1 MNTHH
6 TSQSFCSIR
15 TTLQATALLLAAGGA
30 GGGVAYGSAPSALLS
45 AAIGATAPKTLV
57 VASHANPDFLNAA
70 AALNAPRCI
79 IIYQSL
85 GETKG
90 KYNEDKLRSNVLHFV
105 PADYTGYALL
115 DFEGHWLKYLD
126 SEPGTA
132 AFVTG
137 ETALKRVV
145 EVAKTARPAAK
156 WSVYGLP
163 ALRYFAGDAKGATV
177 GWHRTTPS
185 FKLNAF
191 AKGARCAGVVD
202 LCDWVAPSVY
212 DPYLDIRSK
221 ECRPAQIAY
230 TTMKT
235 ELAMQL
241 AKGKPVLPVIWHRVH
256 DSNKVDGLTLLSDD
270 EFISGQVRP
279 ALAAGADGV
288 IWWGADAFSIRMGS
302 LQMRQPG
309 EFAGI
314 PLDRVDLLQEAVL
327 AEHMRRLRVLSLNFN

>member
-6 TSQSFCSIR
+6 TNSSFCSIR
-15 TTLQATALLLAAGGA
+15 TTIQATIVLLAAGGA
-30 GGGVAYGSAPSALLS
+30 GGGVAYGSAPTALMSAVF
-45 AAIGATAPKTLV
+45 GATAPKTLV
-57 VASHANPDFLNAA
+57 VASHSNPGFLNAA
-70 AALNAPRCI
+70 ATLNAPRCI
-79 IIYQSL
+79 VIYQSL
-85 GETKG
+85 GETGG
-90 KYNEDKLRSNVLHFV
+90 KYNETKLRTSVLTYV

-126 SEPGTA
+126 SEPGTPTFA
-132 AFVTG
+132 TG

-145 EVAKTARPAAK
+145 EVARDARPAAK

-163 ALRYFAGDAKGATV
+163 ALRYFSRDAKGATV
-177 GWHRTTPS
+177 GWHRTTPA
-185 FKLNAF
+185 FKETAF
-191 AKGARCAGVVD
+191 AKGARCAGVVA

-235 ELAMQL
+235 ELAVQL

-279 ALAAGADGV
+279 ALAAGAAGV
-288 IWWGADAFSIRMGS
+288 IWWGADSYSVRVGS
-302 LQMRQPG
+302 LQARQPA
-309 EFAGI
+309 EFSGI

-327 AEHMRRLRVLSLNFN
+327 AEHMRRLRVLSLNFG